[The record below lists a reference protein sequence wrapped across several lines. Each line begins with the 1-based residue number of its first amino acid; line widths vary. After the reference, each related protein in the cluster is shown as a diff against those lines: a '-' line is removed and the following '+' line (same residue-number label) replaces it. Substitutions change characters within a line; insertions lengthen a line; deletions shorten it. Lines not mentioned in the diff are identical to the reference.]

1 MSKYTAEYWKGRA
14 DEARAIRDTMT
25 SEEPRLMEDIAAD
38 YDRLCHWTLN
48 DSGPLQRQQAIEVLI
63 SSPFSAV
70 TPDRESKERQPSA
83 QLSLTFA
90 KFELVINSEIGKALR
105 FDRRR

>member
-1 MSKYTAEYWKGRA
+1 MN
-14 DEARAIRDTMT
+14 
-25 SEEPRLMEDIAAD
+25 SEEQRRIMAQIAAD
-38 YDRLCHWTLN
+38 YEFLRDWTLKQH
-48 DSGPLQRQQAIEVLI
+48 GPLQRQQAIEVLI

-90 KFELVINSEIGKALR
+90 KFELVINSEIAKAPR
-105 FDRRR
+105 IDRRR